1 MLTLKFTNS
10 ANQDLKRLR
19 QFIADKNP
27 QAATRVSQR
36 LSTAIKNLP
45 QQPLVGTKLAEW
57 PNIREIYV
65 DDYIIRYLISE
76 TQLIILRLWHGK
88 EDRRT

>member
-1 MLTLKFTNS
+1 MLMLKFTHS

-36 LSTAIKNLP
+36 LRTAIKNLLK
-45 QQPLVGTKLAEW
+45 QPLMGTKVEEW

-65 DDYIIRYLISE
+65 DDYIVRYLITE
-76 TQLIILRLWHGK
+76 THLIVLRLWHGK
-88 EDRRT
+88 EDRLT